1 MKNRVGLH
9 LLFWSTY
16 LFLKTYMDVFLINYS
31 YFDLSWQVRIAKA
44 LLPETILLV
53 PKILMAYFIMYYIIP
68 RMGKH
73 TKWRLVAGAIA
84 VMVVSLVIY
93 HLLLRLIIIPVIHN
107 EIPEQNTLTESISR
121 FIWRML
127 DILTVVGAACTLSLM
142 RKQLQDAK
150 REQRLVQEKLQSE
163 LNFLRAQTHPHFLFN
178 TLNSI
183 YALARKQAPETPQV
197 VMQLSQLLRYMLHE
211 CKETYVTLDKEWKVV
226 LDYIELEKIRY
237 GERVEVSCN
246 NAVTNM
252 QATVAPLLLLPIVE
266 NAFKHGAGNNRGKT
280 IISINLK
287 EQDGKLHFEVKNNLE
302 AEPESAYVSSG
313 IGLSNVKR
321 QLELLYP
328 VHTFESFKNNGTF
341 TTLLAFQWNEK
352 ITLPDR

>member
-1 MKNRVGLH
+1 MKNRIGLH
-9 LLFWSTY
+9 ILFWGTY

-31 YFDLSWQVRIAKA
+31 YFDLSWSVRIGKA
-44 LLPETILLV
+44 LLPEAILLL
-53 PKILMAYFIMYYIIP
+53 PKMLMAYFIMYFIIP
-68 RMGKH
+68 RTGIRS
-73 TKWRLVAGAIA
+73 KWRLIAEAVA
-84 VMVVSLVIY
+84 VMVVALLLY
-93 HLLLRLIIIPVIHN
+93 HVLLRLIIIPLIHN
-107 EIPEQNTLTESISR
+107 EIPEQNTITEAISR

-127 DILTVVGAACTLSLM
+127 DILTVAGAACTLSLM
-142 RKQLQDAK
+142 RKQVHDAK

-183 YALARKQAPETPQV
+183 YALARKQAPETADV
-197 VMQLSQLLRYMLHE
+197 VMQLSKLLRYMLHE

-237 GERVEVSCN
+237 GSRVEVTCN
-246 NAVTNM
+246 TAVADM

-280 IISINLK
+280 NISIDLK
-287 EQDGKLHFEVKNNLE
+287 EQHGKLNFEVRNNME
-302 AEPESAYVSSG
+302 ADPESTYVASG

-328 VHTFESFKNNGTF
+328 SHTFESFRNNGTF
-341 TTLLAFQWNEK
+341 TTSLAFQWNEK
-352 ITLPDR
+352 TTLPDR